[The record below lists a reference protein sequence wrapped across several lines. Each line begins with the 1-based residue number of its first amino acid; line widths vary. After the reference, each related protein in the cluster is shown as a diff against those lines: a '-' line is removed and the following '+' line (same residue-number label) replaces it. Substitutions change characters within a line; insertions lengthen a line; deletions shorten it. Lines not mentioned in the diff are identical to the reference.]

1 MPVVL
6 RRLWIQI
13 TADRKRFGLF
23 GVLLA
28 VGMLLWARIIVIS
41 NPPRTAVAVPGGN
54 TAVAPTPPD
63 EPDNRLGPPLRVA
76 LARWPSRDPFT
87 INPEVF
93 PKPTLLVDLGPDRG
107 KLQVQPTEDPKQAE
121 ARLRARLRAL
131 VDRFKL
137 EAVMTKPPL
146 AVISGKTY
154 QLGDPIPAFQNDE
167 IRFTLVEVGQRS
179 VTLEHEGR
187 EFELKMALTRPPRR

>member
-6 RRLWIQI
+6 QRLWIQI

-23 GVLLA
+23 GGLLA
-28 VGMLLWARIIVIS
+28 VGLLLWARIIVIS
-41 NPPRTAVAVPGGN
+41 NPPRTAVALPGGN
-54 TAVAPTPPD
+54 TVVAPTPPD
-63 EPDNRLGPPLRVA
+63 EPDNRLSPPLRVA
-76 LARWPSRDPFT
+76 MARWPDRDPFT

-93 PKPTLLVDLGPDRG
+93 PKPTPVIGLHPDPG
-107 KLQVQPTEDPKQAE
+107 KLPVQPTEDPKQVE

-137 EAVMTKPPL
+137 EAVMRKPPL

-154 QLGDPIPAFQNDE
+154 RLGDPIPAFKNEE
-167 IRFTLVEVGQRS
+167 IRFTLKEVGQRS
-179 VTLEHEGR
+179 VTLEYESR
-187 EFELKMALTRPPRR
+187 EVELKMALTRPPRR

>member
-23 GVLLA
+23 GLLLA

-41 NPPRTAVAVPGGN
+41 NPPRTSVAVPGGN
-54 TAVAPTPPD
+54 TTVDPTPPD
-63 EPDNRLGPPLRVA
+63 GPDNRLSPPLKVQ
-76 LARWPSRDPFT
+76 LARWPHRDPFI
-87 INPEVF
+87 INPELF
-93 PKPTLLVDLGPDRG
+93 PKPTPVVDLDPDRG
-107 KLQVQPTEDPKQAE
+107 KLPIQPVENPQQVE

-137 EAVMTKPPL
+137 EAVMRKPPL

-154 QLGDPIPAFQNDE
+154 QLGDPIPAFQNEE

-179 VTLEHEGR
+179 VTLEYGGR

>member
-41 NPPRTAVAVPGGN
+41 NPPRTAVAVPG
-54 TAVAPTPPD
+54 AIAPTPPD
-63 EPDNRLGPPLRVA
+63 EPDNRLSPPLRVT
-76 LARWPSRDPFT
+76 LARWPDRDPFT

-93 PKPTLLVDLGPDRG
+93 PKPTPLVDLDPDRG
-107 KLQVQPTEDPKQAE
+107 KLQVQPTEDPEQAE
-121 ARLRARLRAL
+121 ARFRAQLRAL

-137 EAVMTKPPL
+137 EAVMRKPPL

-154 QLGDPIPAFQNDE
+154 QLGDPIPAFENEE
-167 IRFTLVEVGQRS
+167 IRFTLLVVGERS
-179 VTLEHEGR
+179 VTLEYESR